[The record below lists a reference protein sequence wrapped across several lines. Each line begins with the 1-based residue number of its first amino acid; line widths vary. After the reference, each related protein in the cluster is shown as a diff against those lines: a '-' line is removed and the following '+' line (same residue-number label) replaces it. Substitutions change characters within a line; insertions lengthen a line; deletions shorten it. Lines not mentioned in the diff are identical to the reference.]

1 MSHNRILQGRGT
13 EYNPTDMV
21 RLDAA
26 GVLWLNGQPWPGA
39 IEDLRARINAHLAR
53 VRRFNA
59 AERRLEVLG

>member
-1 MSHNRILQGRGT
+1 MANKILQTRDT

-21 RLDAA
+21 YLDRD
-26 GVLWLNGQPWPGA
+26 GVLRLNGQPWPGA
-39 IEDLRARINAHLAR
+39 VEDLRARINAHLAR